1 MACERYREAVADV
14 AAGLPAPAGLDAH
27 LARCEACRAEL
38 RVLRQ
43 ALAMADAQMAG
54 LLAAEPTPE
63 LAVRIRQAVEMSPAL
78 ARARRAVADSNEPSR
93 QRWSVLED
101 EAAAWRFGWLWP
113 ATATAATLLV
123 TLAVVLGRGT
133 LSAPE
138 PRVTVDANRSQP
150 TGSFGASGPSGD
162 LVTPREDRPV
172 PVADGIND
180 VVTPRSSGQA
190 ERRGVRSPGGS
201 LGTRQDGVPRDD
213 NAPARSRSAGR
224 RRIAAEPEVLVPP
237 GEGEALLR
245 FVALVHRERLA
256 PTSFAAAGEP
266 SADLAELASIDIKPL
281 EIVPLDPAATS
292 GT

>member
-213 NAPARSRSAGR
+213 RER
-224 RRIAAEPEVLVPP
+224 EPEVLVPP